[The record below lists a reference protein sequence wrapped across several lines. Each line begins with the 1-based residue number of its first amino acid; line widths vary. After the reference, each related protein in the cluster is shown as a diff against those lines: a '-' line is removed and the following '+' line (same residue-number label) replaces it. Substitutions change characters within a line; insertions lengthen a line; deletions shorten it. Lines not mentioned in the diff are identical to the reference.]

1 MPTRARP
8 PIRLSFLR
16 AGKIGGLGLLIVL
29 AGCNAGDRSTTDQG
43 TARMVARLDSLAE
56 HIDPQTNPVANAERV
71 AHFGSIGLP
80 PDPASRFALQ
90 QTLARELLY
99 AGETERAI
107 ALFKTLLRRVEAS
120 DVLISADV
128 ADRMRHDLAVAYL
141 RLGEQQN
148 CLVNPTAE
156 ACILPIRPAGYHAIQ
171 DGSRGAIQA
180 YASILERHPNDL
192 TARWLLNLAYMT
204 LGEHPEGVPTR
215 WRISPDVFAS
225 DYDIGRFRDVA
236 PQAGLTATSLSG
248 GAVTEDFN
256 GDGLLDVIV
265 SSWGLRDPLRYFEN
279 AGDPGSS
286 PGQAPTFTER
296 TDSAGLTGLTG
307 GLNLVHA
314 DYNNDGYADVLVLR
328 GAWLEENGRQPNSLL
343 KNNGDGTFTDVTEE
357 AGLLS
362 FHPTQTAAWADYDGD
377 GWLDLFIGNES
388 SPEAPH
394 PSELYRNNGDGTFTN
409 VAAELGLDVQEAVK
423 GVAWGDYDN
432 DGRPDLYLSVIAGP
446 NRLFRNSGPDASGTW
461 RFTDVTRQAGV
472 RYPLTSF
479 ATWFWDY
486 DNDGWEDL
494 LVLPYS
500 IDTFFSTSRSSTRE
514 VAADYLGLA
523 TTSARPRLYH
533 NQHDGTFTDVTADVG
548 LDRVLFA
555 MGAGF
560 GDLDND
566 GWLDFYAGT
575 GAPDLRALMPNR
587 MFRNSGGTR
596 FQDVT
601 TSGGF
606 GHLQKGHAIA
616 FADLDNDGDQDVYA
630 NMGGAYS
637 GDVFQNALFENPGH
651 GNRWITLLLE
661 GTASNRSAIG
671 ARISITVQ
679 AADSLRTLHRT
690 VSPGGSFGSASLRQ
704 EIGLGQAER
713 ILSVEVTW
721 PATGQVQRFE
731 DVAMEQAY
739 RLREGDAD
747 LELLSMPSFS
757 FGGTAGRAHHES
769 H

>member
-1 MPTRARP
+1 MPACGPTSILRP
-8 PIRLSFLR
+8 FLV
-16 AGKIGGLGLLIVL
+16 AGKIGELSLLL
-29 AGCNAGDRSTTDQG
+29 ALAVALARCTTAGPGPEEQG
-43 TARMVARLDSLAE
+43 TARMVARLDSLAAQV
-56 HIDPQTNPVANAERV
+56 DPETNPVANAERV
-71 AHFGSIGLP
+71 ARFRAVGLP
-80 PDPASRFALQ
+80 PDPASQIALQ

-99 AGETERAI
+99 AGENEEAI
-107 ALFKTLLRRVEAS
+107 TLFKALLSRIENEN
-120 DVLISADV
+120 VLVSADV
-128 ADRMRHDLAVAYL
+128 VERMQHDLAVAYL

-180 YASILERHPNDL
+180 YTSILERHPNDL

-204 LGEHPEGVPTR
+204 LGEYPDHVPER
-215 WRISPDVFAS
+215 WRIAPDVFAS
-225 DYDIGRFRDVA
+225 DYDIGHFRDVA
-236 PQAGLTATSLSG
+236 PQTGLTATGLSG
-248 GAVTEDFN
+248 GSVTEDFN
-256 GDGLLDVIV
+256 GDGLLDVMT

-279 AGDPGSS
+279 TGNGS
-286 PGQAPTFTER
+286 FVER

-307 GLNLVHA
+307 GINLVQA
-314 DYNNDGYADVLVLR
+314 DYNNDGHPDVLVLR
-328 GAWLEENGRQPNSLL
+328 GAWLEANGRQPNSLL
-343 KNNGDGTFTDVTEE
+343 ENNGDGTFADATEK

-388 SPEAPH
+388 TAEAPH
-394 PSELYRNNGDGTFTN
+394 PCELYRNNGDGTFTDL
-409 VAAELGLDVQEAVK
+409 AAELGLDVQEAVK
-423 GVAWGDYDN
+423 GVAWGDYTN
-432 DGRPDLYLSVIAGP
+432 DGRPDLYLSLIAGP
-446 NRLFRNSGPDASGTW
+446 NRLYRNNGPDASGAW
-461 RFTDVTRQAGV
+461 RFTDVTREAGV
-472 RYPLTSF
+472 QYPLTSF

-486 DNDGWEDL
+486 DNDGWQDL

-500 IDTFFSTSRSSTRE
+500 VETFFSTSRSSTRE

-533 NQHDGTFTDVTADVG
+533 NEGNGTFADVTIDVG

-555 MGAGF
+555 MGSGF

-566 GWLDFYAGT
+566 GWLDFYVGT

-587 MFRNSGGTR
+587 MFRNDGGVR

-606 GHLQKGHAIA
+606 GHLQKGHAVA

-637 GDVFQNALFENPGH
+637 GDVFQNALFKNPGH
-651 GNRWITLLLE
+651 GNHWITLLLE
-661 GTASNRSAIG
+661 GTTSNRSAIG
-671 ARISITVQ
+671 ARIKVTLQ
-679 AADSLRTLHRT
+679 TADSLRTLHRT
-690 VSPGGSFGSASLRQ
+690 VSADGSFGAASLRQ
-704 EIGLGQAER
+704 EVGLGEAER
-713 ILSVEVTW
+713 IASVEVTW
-721 PATGQVQRFE
+721 PAMGAVQRFE
-731 DVAMEQAY
+731 NVAMDQIY
-739 RLREGDAD
+739 RLREGAAA
-747 LELLSMPSFS
+747 LEPLALPTFS
-757 FGGTAGRAHHES
+757 LGGATGRPHHGS